1 MRYAGQPHNFS
12 ITAPPGAALSG
23 NTVTEGGATGVV
35 GTRAALSQA
44 WGRVVGQDKVAMGFM
59 TVDTPSDTGE
69 QSPDNVCRIWRLL
82 HAEARDAPGVST
94 WSINLDKSSGYDFA
108 RGCALSVAR
117 D

>member
-23 NTVTEGGATGVV
+23 NTVTEGGVTGVA

-69 QSPDNVCRIWRLL
+69 QKPRQRVANL
-82 HAEARDAPGVST
+82 APAT
-94 WSINLDKSSGYDFA
+94 RSSSRRA
-108 RGCALSVAR
+108 RGKHVVNQS
-117 D
+117 